1 MIKCVRFWLPA
12 LFSYLCGS
20 PQSTVY
26 MVKVTRRGL
35 LVTVIIIL
43 IAGKL
48 LARVFPLAG
57 AVIEMAALAVYL
69 VFRARRTVD
78 TVKRFKMA
86 DDREKVR
93 VGVWFGIL
101 LIAVNMIVKMF
112 TGGDTGFFLVLVL
125 LMVDELSYPKM
136 QRR

>member
-1 MIKCVRFWLPA
+1 
-12 LFSYLCGS
+12 
-20 PQSTVY
+20 

>member
-1 MIKCVRFWLPA
+1 
-12 LFSYLCGS
+12 
-20 PQSTVY
+20 

-57 AVIEMAALAVYL
+57 AVIETAALVVYL
-69 VFRARRTVD
+69 VFRARRTVGI
-78 TVKRFKMA
+78 VRHFRMA
-86 DDREKVR
+86 DEREKVR